1 MKAREYTYKKQTE
14 QTEKTEQ
21 KTLKQKEKKRKK
33 MSAYAWTTVGEKKK
47 ETNMAP
53 PCRHGDECR
62 RKDCYFSHPSGQNR
76 PGLKAP
82 SCRYN
87 DDCRNH
93 GCHFSHPSGQN
104 RHGLQ
109 QKKAAFCEGS
119 GLKPRAYSKPDA
131 KKRAGPKEKRNISER
146 ALRDI
151 IENDKSNG
159 YHLIKNVTNAFKGN
173 RDYLIHY
180 LLTCLAKTGGKVK
193 FIAVMQ
199 QLDEEKGWSSE
210 ERAEYL
216 QDFTWHR
223 GELKYDSIICHAAFA
238 ASKDLLLSLIKY
250 PGIKLDRKNKWN
262 ETLEECIANSL
273 NESKNVQK
281 FKTDSTQRLLAES
294 VTEAIEEIKSLVAK
308 NKAWEEAKA
317 KAEEE
322 KKNAPKKMT
331 MSELMA
337 LKRKQRAEAA
347 KKSAG
352 QLTA

>member
-47 ETNMAP
+47 ETKMAP
-53 PCRHGDECR
+53 SCRHGDGCR

-76 PGLKAP
+76 
-82 SCRYN
+82 Y
-87 DDCRNH
+87 
-93 GCHFSHPSGQN
+93 
-104 RHGLQ
+104 GLQ
-109 QKKAAFCEGS
+109 QKKAAFYERS
-119 GLKPRAYSKPDA
+119 GLKPRAFSKPDA
-131 KKRAGPKEKRNISER
+131 RKRAGPKEKRNISEH
-146 ALRDI
+146 ALRVI
-151 IENDKSNG
+151 IEHDKSNG
-159 YHLIKNVTNAFKGN
+159 YHLIKNVMNAFKGN

-180 LLTCLAKTGGKVK
+180 LLTCLAKTGCKVK
-193 FIAVMQ
+193 FVAVMN
-199 QLDEEKGWSSE
+199 QLDKEKRWSSE

-216 QDFTWHR
+216 QDFTWHK
-223 GELKYDSIICHAAFA
+223 GGTKTYGSIICHAAYA

-250 PGIKLDRKNKWN
+250 PGIKLDRKNKWG

-294 VTEAIEEIKSLVAK
+294 VTEAIEEIKSLVVK

-317 KAEEE
+317 KAKEE

-347 KKSAG
+347 EAAKKSGG

>member
-1 MKAREYTYKKQTE
+1 MKTRESTYKKQTE
-14 QTEKTEQ
+14 Q
-21 KTLKQKEKKRKK
+21 KTLKQTEKKRTK
-33 MSAYAWTTVGEKKK
+33 MSAYAWTTVGGKKK
-47 ETNMAP
+47 ETKMAP
-53 PCRHGDECR
+53 ACKHGDGCR
-62 RKDCYFSHPSGQNR
+62 RENCYFSHPSGQNR

-131 KKRAGPKEKRNISER
+131 RKRAGPKRNISEH

-151 IENDKSNG
+151 IDHDKSNG
-159 YHLIKNVTNAFKGN
+159 YHLIKNVMNAFKGN
-173 RDYLIHY
+173 REYLIHY
-180 LLTCLAKTGGKVK
+180 LLTCLAKTGDKVK
-193 FIAVMQ
+193 FIEVMA
-199 QLDEEKGWSSE
+199 QLDKEKGWSVE

-223 GELKYDSIICHAAFA
+223 GELKKIDSIICHAAFA
-238 ASKDLLLSLIKY
+238 ASKDLLEFLIRY
-250 PGIKLDRKNKWN
+250 PGIKFDRKNKWN
-262 ETLEECIANSL
+262 ETLEECLIKSWT
-273 NESKNVQK
+273 ESKNVQK
-281 FKTDSTQRLLAES
+281 YKTKDSKGFLGS
-294 VTEAIEEIKSLVAK
+294 SIKDAIREIKSLAAK

-352 QLTA
+352 ELTA